1 VLTASSGKEAL
12 EIIKDQEIAV
22 LVTDNHMPGM
32 EGMELLDRVAEVSQD
47 TVRIMMTSSTDLPT
61 VLAAINRCEVYRFV
75 PKPWEETVML
85 KAVRDALHRYRLL
98 KGMKGEE
105 DFVLYS
111 LAQTIELKDPLTKGH
126 CDRVA
131 NSALRIA
138 EALGLDEVSRR
149 DIRYGSWLHDC
160 GKIGV
165 PENILNAQ
173 RVLTDE
179 ETKTIRKHP
188 IWGAEVARKANLS
201 PAVQDIIL
209 YHHERFDG
217 KGYPSRIAG
226 LDIPF
231 EARIVAIADVY
242 DALAT
247 SRPYKYALPP
257 ARVLQMLAEQRN
269 AIFDPTLL
277 DLFLSINDSQAPSD
291 YYAIPPDVPTPIIP
305 DNKSL
310 PVLDLEY
317 H

>member
-1 VLTASSGKEAL
+1 
-12 EIIKDQEIAV
+12 
-22 LVTDNHMPGM
+22 
-32 EGMELLDRVAEVSQD
+32 
-47 TVRIMMTSSTDLPT
+47 MMTSSTDLPT

-111 LAQTIELKDPLTKGH
+111 LAQTIELKDPLTRGH

-131 NSALRIA
+131 TSALKIA
-138 EALGLDEVSRR
+138 EALGLDEVTRR

-165 PENILNAQ
+165 PESILNAQ
-173 RVLTDE
+173 RVLTDDE
-179 ETKTIRKHP
+179 ITTIRKHP

-217 KGYPSRIAG
+217 MGYPSRIAG
-226 LDIPF
+226 TDIPL
-231 EARIVAIADVY
+231 ETRIVSIADVY
-242 DALAT
+242 DALVT
-247 SRPYKYALPP
+247 SRPYRDALPQ
-257 ARVLQMLAEQRN
+257 ARVLQMLAEQSN
-269 AIFDPTLL
+269 TIFDPTLL
-277 DLFLSINDSQAPSD
+277 ELFLSIINSQTPSGCH
-291 YYAIPPDVPTPIIP
+291 AIAHDVPTPVNL
-305 DNKSL
+305 DGKSF
-310 PVLDLEY
+310 PVLPLEY